1 MHLPLSPLINLDHIT
16 ITILGKNVKTC
27 HTPCDFHV
35 DIYYKNT
42 RAGYRGEGEN
52 NFLFVLLILPSS
64 SLAPSVSVRTSEML
78 YNI

>member
-27 HTPCDFHV
+27 HAPCDFHV

-42 RAGYRGEGEN
+42 RAGYRGEGGYI
-52 NFLFVLLILPSS
+52 VLILPSS